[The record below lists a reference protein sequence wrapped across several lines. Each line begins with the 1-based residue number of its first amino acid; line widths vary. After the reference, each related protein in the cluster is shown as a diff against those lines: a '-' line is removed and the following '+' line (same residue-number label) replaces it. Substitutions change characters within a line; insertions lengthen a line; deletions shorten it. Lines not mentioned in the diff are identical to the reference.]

1 MASADA
7 ALDVERNREIDASA
21 SNSDTVD
28 IARAGGPVPGED
40 ASELTGAMR
49 ADAEAAARNSAAAA
63 LAAFSDALRAREG
76 LETPSETPSFPSPE
90 SIEAALRTSLEPT
103 RRQSAARVADVTAAV
118 VAHLVDV
125 AAALQTSPG
134 ELEEA
139 MGASGTVAR
148 AWPSPAS
155 TASPGAHGDTTPASI
170 AIARA
175 RLIGARVRAMAADA
189 DGVADAF
196 AAATVAAFSNAE
208 NASETNLASHF
219 PDAEAFAAFLVSVE
233 KHATNTAARLKE
245 VSMGYAADAARC
257 LRAVVAASAEDAA
270 TAAR

>member
-1 MASADA
+1 M
-7 ALDVERNREIDASA
+7 
-21 SNSDTVD
+21 
-28 IARAGGPVPGED
+28 
-40 ASELTGAMR
+40 
-49 ADAEAAARNSAAAA
+49 
-63 LAAFSDALRAREG
+63 
-76 LETPSETPSFPSPE
+76 ETPSETPSFPSPE
-90 SIEAALRTSLEPT
+90 SIEAALRSSLEPT

-139 MGASGTVAR
+139 TGASGTVAR

-196 AAATVAAFSNAE
+196 AAATVAAFSNASE
-208 NASETNLASHF
+208 NDLASF
-219 PDAEAFAAFLVSVE
+219 FADAEAFAAFDRKRRTTVTVDPSPMDVDGGASGSGSSRGDSPPKKGGDGKAIGVE
-233 KHATNTAARLKE
+233 QFSR
-245 VSMGYAADAARC
+245 
-257 LRAVVAASAEDAA
+257 
-270 TAAR
+270 